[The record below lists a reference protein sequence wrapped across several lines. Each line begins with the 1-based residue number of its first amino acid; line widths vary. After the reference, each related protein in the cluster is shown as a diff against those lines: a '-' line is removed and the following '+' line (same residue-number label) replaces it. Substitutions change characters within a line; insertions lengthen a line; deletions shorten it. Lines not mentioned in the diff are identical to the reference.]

1 MTLSKKKA
9 IAIIGGGA
17 SGVFA
22 SIRCAEVA
30 KNNNIDVDICVFE
43 TTTNFLKK
51 VRISGGGRCN
61 VTHHLFDI
69 KDFSLNYPRGQK
81 ELLSPFQKFQATDT
95 IKWFKDRGVNL
106 KHESDGRMFPIT
118 DRSETIIDCFI
129 KETNKRK
136 VKLLNKKKVT
146 DIQKLQDG
154 TMAISINKD
163 ESFIADS
170 VLIATGSKP
179 LGYDLAKSLGHSVT
193 EIAPSLF
200 TFKIDDPV
208 LENLSGTSFVN
219 ATLTLKI
226 KNVKPF
232 IQTGALLITHWGL
245 SGPALLKLSAWA
257 AREMMHADYKAKIIV
272 NWLSIENHNDAESLL
287 KEIKNNNTKTS
298 IGNAYPKAL
307 TKRFWLQL
315 LVKCSI
321 SKDKNWSEISKNEL
335 NQIIENLINCELGIL
350 GKSRFKDEFVECG
363 GVNLK
368 EVNLQTMESKICS
381 GLFFSGEV
389 MDIDGITGGFNFQ
402 SAWTSG
408 WIAGSNMA
416 LLNERLNNY

>member
-1 MTLSKKKA
+1 MVISNKKA

-17 SGVFA
+17 SGIFA
-22 SIRCAEVA
+22 AIRSAQVA
-30 KNNNIDVDICVFE
+30 KEKKVDVDICVFE
-43 TTTNFLKK
+43 ASTNFLRK

-61 VTHHLFDI
+61 VTHHLMDT

-81 ELLSPFQKFQATDT
+81 ELLSPFQKFQAADT
-95 IKWFKDRGVNL
+95 IKWFEDRDVNL
-106 KHESDGRMFPIT
+106 KYENDGRMFPIT

-129 KETNKRK
+129 KETNKHK
-136 VKLLNKKKVT
+136 VKLLNKKNVNAIK
-146 DIQKLQDG
+146 KLQDG
-154 TMAISINKD
+154 RITLSINEG

-179 LGYDLAKSLGHSVT
+179 LGYNLATALGHSIT

-200 TFKIDDPV
+200 TFKIDDPI
-208 LENLSGTSFVN
+208 LENLSGTSFSN

-226 KNVKPF
+226 ENSKPF

-257 AREMMHADYKAKIIV
+257 AREMMHASYKAKIVV
-272 NWLSIENHNDAESLL
+272 NWLSIDNKDDAEKWL
-287 KEIKNNNTKTS
+287 KAIKKNNTKTS
-298 IGNAYPKAL
+298 IGNAYPKDL

-315 LVKCSI
+315 LKKCSI
-321 SKDKNWSEISKNEL
+321 LKEKNWSEISKNEL
-335 NQIIENLINCELGIL
+335 NKIIENLVNCELDIL
-350 GKSRFKDEFVECG
+350 GKSRFKEEFVECG
-363 GVNLK
+363 GVNLN
-368 EVNLQTMESKICS
+368 EINLKTMESKICS

-416 LLNERLNNY
+416 IKIESSS

>member
-1 MTLSKKKA
+1 MVISNKKA

-17 SGVFA
+17 SGIFA
-22 SIRCAEVA
+22 AIRSAQVA
-30 KNNNIDVDICVFE
+30 KEKKVDVDICVFE
-43 TTTNFLKK
+43 ASTNFLRK

-61 VTHHLFDI
+61 VTHHLMDT

-81 ELLSPFQKFQATDT
+81 ELLSPFQKFQAADT
-95 IKWFKDRGVNL
+95 IKWFEDRDVNL
-106 KHESDGRMFPIT
+106 KYESDGRMFPIT

-129 KETNKRK
+129 KETNKHK
-136 VKLLNKKKVT
+136 VKLLNKKNVNAIK
-146 DIQKLQDG
+146 KLQNG
-154 TMAISINKD
+154 RLTLSINED

-179 LGYDLAKSLGHSVT
+179 LGYNLATALGHSIT

-200 TFKIDDPV
+200 TFKIDDPI
-208 LENLSGTSFVN
+208 LENLSGTSFSN

-226 KNVKPF
+226 ENSKPF

-257 AREMMHADYKAKIIV
+257 AREMMHASYKAKIVV
-272 NWLSIENHNDAESLL
+272 NWLSIDNKDDAEKWL
-287 KEIKNNNTKTS
+287 KAIKKNNTKTS
-298 IGNAYPKAL
+298 IGNAYPKDL

-315 LVKCSI
+315 LKKCSI
-321 SKDKNWSEISKNEL
+321 LKEKNWSEISKNEL
-335 NQIIENLINCELGIL
+335 NKIIENLVNCELDIL
-350 GKSRFKDEFVECG
+350 GKSRFKEEFVECG
-363 GVNLK
+363 GVNLN
-368 EVNLQTMESKICS
+368 EINLKTMESKICS

-416 LLNERLNNY
+416 LKIESSN

>member
-1 MTLSKKKA
+1 MVISNKKA

-17 SGVFA
+17 SGIFA
-22 SIRCAEVA
+22 AIRSAQVA
-30 KNNNIDVDICVFE
+30 KEKKVDVDICVFE
-43 TTTNFLKK
+43 ASTNFLRK

-61 VTHHLFDI
+61 VTHHLMDT

-81 ELLSPFQKFQATDT
+81 ELLSPFQKFQAADT
-95 IKWFKDRGVNL
+95 IKWFEDRDVNL
-106 KHESDGRMFPIT
+106 KYENDGRMFPIT

-129 KETNKRK
+129 KETNKHK
-136 VKLLNKKKVT
+136 VKLLNKKNVNTIK
-146 DIQKLQDG
+146 KLQDG
-154 TMAISINKD
+154 RLTLSINEG

-179 LGYDLAKSLGHSVT
+179 LGYNLATALGHSIT

-200 TFKIDDPV
+200 TFKIDDPI
-208 LENLSGTSFVN
+208 LENLSGTSFSN

-226 KNVKPF
+226 ENSKPF

-257 AREMMHADYKAKIIV
+257 AREMMHASYKAKIVV
-272 NWLSIENHNDAESLL
+272 NWLSIDNKDDAEKWL
-287 KEIKNNNTKTS
+287 KAIKKNNTKTS
-298 IGNAYPKAL
+298 IGNAYPKDL

-315 LVKCSI
+315 LIKCSI
-321 SKDKNWSEISKNEL
+321 LKEKNWSEISKNEL
-335 NQIIENLINCELGIL
+335 NKIIENLVNCELDIL
-350 GKSRFKDEFVECG
+350 GKSRFKEEFVECG
-363 GVNLK
+363 GVNLN
-368 EVNLQTMESKICS
+368 EINLKTMESKICS

-416 LLNERLNNY
+416 LKKESSN

>member
-1 MTLSKKKA
+1 MGISNKKA

-17 SGVFA
+17 SGIFA
-22 SIRCAEVA
+22 AIRSAQVA
-30 KNNNIDVDICVFE
+30 KEKKIDVDICVFE
-43 TTTNFLKK
+43 ASTNFLRK

-61 VTHHLFDI
+61 VTHHLVDI

-81 ELLSPFQKFQATDT
+81 ELLSPFQKFQAADT
-95 IKWFKDRGVNL
+95 IKWFEDRGVNL

-129 KETNKRK
+129 KETNKHK
-136 VKLLNKKKVT
+136 VKLLNKKNVNTIK
-146 DIQKLQDG
+146 KLQDG
-154 TMAISINKD
+154 RLTLSINEG

-179 LGYDLAKSLGHSVT
+179 LGYNLATALGHSIT

-200 TFKIDDPV
+200 TFKIDDPI
-208 LENLSGTSFVN
+208 LENLSGTSFSN

-226 KNVKPF
+226 ENSKPF

-257 AREMMHADYKAKIIV
+257 AREMMHASYKAKIVV
-272 NWLSIENHNDAESLL
+272 NWLSIDNKDDAEKWL
-287 KEIKNNNTKTS
+287 KAIKKNNTKTS
-298 IGNAYPKAL
+298 IGNAYPKDL

-315 LVKCSI
+315 LKKCSI
-321 SKDKNWSEISKNEL
+321 LKEKNWSEISKNEL
-335 NQIIENLINCELGIL
+335 NKIIENLVNCELDIL
-350 GKSRFKDEFVECG
+350 GKSRFKEEFVECG
-363 GVNLK
+363 GVNLN
-368 EVNLQTMESKICS
+368 EINLKTMESKICS

-416 LLNERLNNY
+416 LKIESSN

>member
-1 MTLSKKKA
+1 MVISNKKA

-17 SGVFA
+17 SGIFA
-22 SIRCAEVA
+22 AIRSAQVA
-30 KNNNIDVDICVFE
+30 KEKKVDVDICVFE
-43 TTTNFLKK
+43 ASTNFLRK

-61 VTHHLFDI
+61 VTHHLMDT

-81 ELLSPFQKFQATDT
+81 ELLSPFKKFQAADT
-95 IKWFKDRGVNL
+95 IKWFEDRGVNL
-106 KHESDGRMFPIT
+106 KYESDGRMFPIT

-129 KETNKRK
+129 KETNKHK
-136 VKLLNKKKVT
+136 VKLLSKKNVNAIK
-146 DIQKLQDG
+146 KLQDG
-154 TMAISINKD
+154 RITLSINED

-179 LGYDLAKSLGHSVT
+179 LGYDLATALGHSIT

-208 LENLSGTSFVN
+208 LENLSGTSFSN

-226 KNVKPF
+226 ENSKPF

-257 AREMMHADYKAKIIV
+257 AREMMHASYKAKIVV
-272 NWLSIENHNDAESLL
+272 NWLSIDNEDEAEKWL
-287 KEIKNNNTKTS
+287 KAIKKNNTKTS
-298 IGNAYPKAL
+298 IGNAYPKNL

-315 LVKCSI
+315 LKKCSI
-321 SKDKNWSEISKNEL
+321 SKEKNWSEISKNEL
-335 NQIIENLINCELGIL
+335 NQIIENMINCELGIV
-350 GKSRFKDEFVECG
+350 GKSRFKEEFVECG

-368 EVNLQTMESKICS
+368 EINLRTMESKICC

-402 SAWTSG
+402 CAWTSG
-408 WIAGSNMA
+408 WIAGNNM
-416 LLNERLNNY
+416 LLNRNNAS

>member
-1 MTLSKKKA
+1 MVISNKKA

-17 SGVFA
+17 SGIFA
-22 SIRCAEVA
+22 AIRSAQVA
-30 KNNNIDVDICVFE
+30 KEKKVDVDICVFE
-43 TTTNFLKK
+43 ASTNFLRK

-61 VTHHLFDI
+61 VTHHLMDT

-81 ELLSPFQKFQATDT
+81 ELLSPFQKFQAADT
-95 IKWFKDRGVNL
+95 IKWFEDRDVNL
-106 KHESDGRMFPIT
+106 KYESDGRMFPIT

-129 KETNKRK
+129 KETNKHK
-136 VKLLNKKKVT
+136 VKLLNKKNVNTIK
-146 DIQKLQDG
+146 KLQDG
-154 TMAISINKD
+154 RLTLSINEG

-179 LGYDLAKSLGHSVT
+179 LGYNLATALGHSIT

-200 TFKIDDPV
+200 TFKIDDPI
-208 LENLSGTSFVN
+208 LENLSGTSFSN

-226 KNVKPF
+226 ENSKPF

-257 AREMMHADYKAKIIV
+257 AREMMHASYKAKIVV
-272 NWLSIENHNDAESLL
+272 NWLSIDNEDEAEKWL
-287 KEIKNNNTKTS
+287 KAIKKNNTKTS
-298 IGNAYPKAL
+298 IGNAYPKDL

-315 LVKCSI
+315 LKKCSI
-321 SKDKNWSEISKNEL
+321 LKEKNWSEISKNEL
-335 NQIIENLINCELGIL
+335 NKIIENLVNCELDIL
-350 GKSRFKDEFVECG
+350 GKSRFKEEFVECG
-363 GVNLK
+363 GVNLN
-368 EVNLQTMESKICS
+368 EINLKTMESKICS

-416 LLNERLNNY
+416 LKKESSN

>member
-1 MTLSKKKA
+1 MVISNKKA

-17 SGVFA
+17 SGIFA
-22 SIRCAEVA
+22 AIRSAQVA
-30 KNNNIDVDICVFE
+30 KEKKVDVDICVFE
-43 TTTNFLKK
+43 ASTNFLRK

-61 VTHHLFDI
+61 VTHHLMDT

-81 ELLSPFQKFQATDT
+81 ELLSPFQKFQAADT
-95 IKWFKDRGVNL
+95 IKWFEDRDVNL
-106 KHESDGRMFPIT
+106 KYESDGRMFPIT

-129 KETNKRK
+129 KETNKHK
-136 VKLLNKKKVT
+136 VKLLNKKNVNAIK
-146 DIQKLQDG
+146 KLQDG
-154 TMAISINKD
+154 RLTLSINED

-179 LGYDLAKSLGHSVT
+179 LGYNLATALGHSIT

-200 TFKIDDPV
+200 TFKIDDPI
-208 LENLSGTSFVN
+208 LENLSGTSFSN

-226 KNVKPF
+226 ENSKPF

-257 AREMMHADYKAKIIV
+257 AREMMHASYKAKIVV
-272 NWLSIENHNDAESLL
+272 NWLSIDNKDDAEKWL
-287 KEIKNNNTKTS
+287 KAIKKNNTKTS
-298 IGNAYPKAL
+298 IGNAYPKDL

-315 LVKCSI
+315 LKKCSI
-321 SKDKNWSEISKNEL
+321 LKEKNWSEISKNEL
-335 NQIIENLINCELGIL
+335 NKIIENLVNCELDIL
-350 GKSRFKDEFVECG
+350 GKSRFKEEFVECG
-363 GVNLK
+363 GVNLN
-368 EVNLQTMESKICS
+368 EINLKTMESKICS

-416 LLNERLNNY
+416 LKIESSN

>member
-1 MTLSKKKA
+1 MCLSKKKT

-30 KNNNIDVDICVFE
+30 KKNNIDVDICVCE
-43 TTTNFLKK
+43 ATTNFLKK

-61 VTHHLFDI
+61 VTHHLVDI

-81 ELLSPFQKFQATDT
+81 ELLSPFQKFQAADT
-95 IKWFKDRGVNL
+95 IKWFEDRGVNL
-106 KHESDGRMFPIT
+106 KYESDGRMFPIT

-129 KETNKRK
+129 KETNKHK
-136 VKLLNKKKVT
+136 VKLLSKKNVNAIK
-146 DIQKLQDG
+146 KLQDG
-154 TMAISINKD
+154 RITLSINED

-179 LGYDLAKSLGHSVT
+179 LGYDLATALGHSIT

-208 LENLSGTSFVN
+208 LENLSGTSFSN

-226 KNVKPF
+226 ENSKPF

-257 AREMMHADYKAKIIV
+257 AREMMHASYKAKIVV
-272 NWLSIENHNDAESLL
+272 NWLSIDNEDEAEKWL
-287 KEIKNNNTKTS
+287 KAIKKNNTKTS
-298 IGNAYPKAL
+298 IGNAYPKNL

-315 LVKCSI
+315 LKKCSI
-321 SKDKNWSEISKNEL
+321 SKEKNWSEISKNEL
-335 NQIIENLINCELGIL
+335 NQIIENMINCELGIV
-350 GKSRFKDEFVECG
+350 GKSRFKEEFVECG

-368 EVNLQTMESKICS
+368 EINLRTMESKICC

-408 WIAGSNMA
+408 WIAGNNM
-416 LLNERLNNY
+416 LLNRNNAS

>member
-1 MTLSKKKA
+1 MVISNKKA

-17 SGVFA
+17 SGIFA
-22 SIRCAEVA
+22 AIRSAQVA
-30 KNNNIDVDICVFE
+30 KEKKVDVDICVFE
-43 TTTNFLKK
+43 ASTNFLRK

-61 VTHHLFDI
+61 VTHHLMDT

-81 ELLSPFQKFQATDT
+81 ELLSPFKKFQAADT
-95 IKWFKDRGVNL
+95 IKWFEDRGVNL
-106 KHESDGRMFPIT
+106 KYESDGRMFPIT

-129 KETNKRK
+129 KETNKHK
-136 VKLLNKKKVT
+136 VKLLSKKNVNAIK
-146 DIQKLQDG
+146 KLQDG
-154 TMAISINKD
+154 RITLSINED

-179 LGYDLAKSLGHSVT
+179 LGYDLATALGHSIT

-208 LENLSGTSFVN
+208 LENLSGTSFSN

-226 KNVKPF
+226 ENSKPF

-257 AREMMHADYKAKIIV
+257 AREMMHASYKAKIVV
-272 NWLSIENHNDAESLL
+272 NWLSIDNEDEAEKWL
-287 KEIKNNNTKTS
+287 KAIKKNNTKTS
-298 IGNAYPKAL
+298 IGNAYPKNL

-315 LVKCSI
+315 LKKCSI
-321 SKDKNWSEISKNEL
+321 SKEKNWSEISKNEL
-335 NQIIENLINCELGIL
+335 SQIIENMINCELGIV
-350 GKSRFKDEFVECG
+350 GKSRFKEEFVECG

-368 EVNLQTMESKICS
+368 EINLRTMESKICC

-408 WIAGSNMA
+408 WIAGNNM
-416 LLNERLNNY
+416 LLNRNNAS

>member
-1 MTLSKKKA
+1 MVISNKKA

-17 SGVFA
+17 SGIFA
-22 SIRCAEVA
+22 AIRSAQVA
-30 KNNNIDVDICVFE
+30 KEKKVDVDICVFE
-43 TTTNFLKK
+43 ASTNFLRK

-61 VTHHLFDI
+61 VTHHLMDT

-81 ELLSPFQKFQATDT
+81 ELLSPFQKFQAADT
-95 IKWFKDRGVNL
+95 IKWFEDRDVNL
-106 KHESDGRMFPIT
+106 KYESDGRMFPIT

-129 KETNKRK
+129 KETNKHK
-136 VKLLNKKKVT
+136 VKLLNKKNVNAIK
-146 DIQKLQDG
+146 KLQDG
-154 TMAISINKD
+154 RLTLSINED

-179 LGYDLAKSLGHSVT
+179 LGYNLATALGHSIT

-200 TFKIDDPV
+200 TFKIDDPI
-208 LENLSGTSFVN
+208 LENLSGTSFSN

-226 KNVKPF
+226 ENSKPF

-257 AREMMHADYKAKIIV
+257 AREMMHASYKAKIVV
-272 NWLSIENHNDAESLL
+272 NWLSIDNEDEAEKWL
-287 KEIKNNNTKTS
+287 KAIKKNNTKTS
-298 IGNAYPKAL
+298 IGNAYPKNL

-315 LVKCSI
+315 LKKCSI
-321 SKDKNWSEISKNEL
+321 SKEKNWSEISKNEL
-335 NQIIENLINCELGIL
+335 NQIIENMINCELGIV
-350 GKSRFKDEFVECG
+350 GKSRFKEEFVECG

-368 EVNLQTMESKICS
+368 EINLRTMESKICC

-408 WIAGSNMA
+408 WIAGNNM
-416 LLNERLNNY
+416 LLSRNNAS

>member
-1 MTLSKKKA
+1 MVISNKKA

-17 SGVFA
+17 SGIFA
-22 SIRCAEVA
+22 AIRSAQVA
-30 KNNNIDVDICVFE
+30 KEKKVDVDICVFE
-43 TTTNFLKK
+43 ASTNFLRK

-61 VTHHLFDI
+61 VTHHLMDT

-81 ELLSPFQKFQATDT
+81 ELLSPFQKFQAADT
-95 IKWFKDRGVNL
+95 IKWFEDRGVNL

-129 KETNKRK
+129 KETNKHK
-136 VKLLNKKKVT
+136 VKLLSKKNVNAIK
-146 DIQKLQDG
+146 KLQDG
-154 TMAISINKD
+154 RITLSINED

-179 LGYDLAKSLGHSVT
+179 LGYNLATALGHSIT

-200 TFKIDDPV
+200 TFKIDDPI
-208 LENLSGTSFVN
+208 LENLSGTSFSN

-226 KNVKPF
+226 ENSKPF

-257 AREMMHADYKAKIIV
+257 AREMMHASYKAKIVV
-272 NWLSIENHNDAESLL
+272 NWLSIDNEDEAEKWL
-287 KEIKNNNTKTS
+287 KAIKKNNTKTS
-298 IGNAYPKAL
+298 IGNAYPKNL

-315 LVKCSI
+315 LKKCSI
-321 SKDKNWSEISKNEL
+321 SKEKNWSEISKNEL
-335 NQIIENLINCELGIL
+335 NQIIENMINCELGIV
-350 GKSRFKDEFVECG
+350 GKSRFKEEFVECG

-368 EVNLQTMESKICS
+368 EINLRTMESKICC

-408 WIAGSNMA
+408 WIAGNNM
-416 LLNERLNNY
+416 LLSRNNAS

>member
-1 MTLSKKKA
+1 MCLSKKKT
-9 IAIIGGGA
+9 IAIVGGGA

-30 KNNNIDVDICVFE
+30 KKNNIDVDICVFE
-43 TTTNFLKK
+43 ATTNFLKK

-61 VTHHLFDI
+61 VTHHLVDI

-81 ELLSPFQKFQATDT
+81 ELLSPFQKFQAADT
-95 IKWFKDRGVNL
+95 IKWFEDRGVNL
-106 KHESDGRMFPIT
+106 KYESDGRMFPIT

-129 KETNKRK
+129 KETNKHK
-136 VKLLNKKKVT
+136 VKLLSKKNVNAIK
-146 DIQKLQDG
+146 KLQDG
-154 TMAISINKD
+154 RITLSINED

-179 LGYDLAKSLGHSVT
+179 LGYDLATALGHSIT

-208 LENLSGTSFVN
+208 LENLSGTSFSN

-226 KNVKPF
+226 ENSKPF

-257 AREMMHADYKAKIIV
+257 AREMMHASYKAKIVV
-272 NWLSIENHNDAESLL
+272 NWLSIDNEDEAEKWL
-287 KEIKNNNTKTS
+287 KAIKKNNTKTS
-298 IGNAYPKAL
+298 IGNAYPKNL

-315 LVKCSI
+315 LKKCSI
-321 SKDKNWSEISKNEL
+321 SKEKNWSEISKNEL
-335 NQIIENLINCELGIL
+335 NQIIENMINCELGIV
-350 GKSRFKDEFVECG
+350 GKSRFKEEFVECG

-368 EVNLQTMESKICS
+368 EINFKTMESKKIER
-381 GLFFSGEV
+381 LFF
-389 MDIDGITGGFNFQ
+389 
-402 SAWTSG
+402 
-408 WIAGSNMA
+408 AG
-416 LLNERLNNY
+416 L

>member
-1 MTLSKKKA
+1 MVISNKKA

-17 SGVFA
+17 SGIFA
-22 SIRCAEVA
+22 AIRSAQVA
-30 KNNNIDVDICVFE
+30 KEKKVDVDICVFE
-43 TTTNFLKK
+43 ASTNFLRK

-61 VTHHLFDI
+61 VTHHLMDT

-81 ELLSPFQKFQATDT
+81 ELLSPFQKFQAADT
-95 IKWFKDRGVNL
+95 IKWFEDRDVNL
-106 KHESDGRMFPIT
+106 KYESDGRMFPIT

-129 KETNKRK
+129 KETNKHK
-136 VKLLNKKKVT
+136 VKLLNKKNVNTIK
-146 DIQKLQDG
+146 KLQDG
-154 TMAISINKD
+154 RLTLSINEG

-179 LGYDLAKSLGHSVT
+179 LGYNLATALGHSIT

-200 TFKIDDPV
+200 TFKIDDPI
-208 LENLSGTSFVN
+208 LENLSGTSFSN

-226 KNVKPF
+226 ENSKPF

-257 AREMMHADYKAKIIV
+257 AREMMHASYKAKIVV
-272 NWLSIENHNDAESLL
+272 NWLSIDNKDDAEKWL
-287 KEIKNNNTKTS
+287 KAIKKNNTKTS
-298 IGNAYPKAL
+298 IGNAYPKDL

-315 LVKCSI
+315 LKKCSI
-321 SKDKNWSEISKNEL
+321 LKEKNWSEISKNEL
-335 NQIIENLINCELGIL
+335 NKIIENLVNCELDIL
-350 GKSRFKDEFVECG
+350 GKSRFKEEFVECG
-363 GVNLK
+363 GVNLN
-368 EVNLQTMESKICS
+368 EINLKTMESKICS

-416 LLNERLNNY
+416 LKKESSN

>member
-1 MTLSKKKA
+1 MVISNKKA

-17 SGVFA
+17 SGIFA
-22 SIRCAEVA
+22 AIRSAQVA
-30 KNNNIDVDICVFE
+30 KEKKVDVDICVFE
-43 TTTNFLKK
+43 ASTNFLRK

-61 VTHHLFDI
+61 VTHHLMDT

-81 ELLSPFQKFQATDT
+81 ELLSPFQKFQAADT
-95 IKWFKDRGVNL
+95 IKWFEDRDVNL
-106 KHESDGRMFPIT
+106 KYENDGRMFPIT

-129 KETNKRK
+129 KETNKHK
-136 VKLLNKKKVT
+136 VKLLNKKNVNAIK
-146 DIQKLQDG
+146 KLQDG
-154 TMAISINKD
+154 RITLSINEG

-179 LGYDLAKSLGHSVT
+179 LGYNLATALGHSIT

-200 TFKIDDPV
+200 TFKIDDPI
-208 LENLSGTSFVN
+208 LENLSGTSFSN

-226 KNVKPF
+226 ENSKPF

-257 AREMMHADYKAKIIV
+257 AREMMHASYKAKIVV
-272 NWLSIENHNDAESLL
+272 NWLSIDNKDDAEKWL
-287 KEIKNNNTKTS
+287 KAIKKNNTKTS
-298 IGNAYPKAL
+298 IGNAYPKDL

-315 LVKCSI
+315 LKKCSI
-321 SKDKNWSEISKNEL
+321 LKEKNWSEISKNEL
-335 NQIIENLINCELGIL
+335 NKIIENLVNCELDIL
-350 GKSRFKDEFVECG
+350 GKSRFKEEFVECG
-363 GVNLK
+363 GVNLN
-368 EVNLQTMESKICS
+368 EINLKTMESKICS

-416 LLNERLNNY
+416 LKKESSN